1 MFIKDRKK
9 GERVAIWAPNIYQ
22 WILAAIGAQS
32 IGGVVVPLN
41 TRYKGVEA
49 AYVLNASGAKM
60 LFTVGEFLGTRYPEM
75 LVDQSLPDLEQTVT
89 LTGDAKGCSSWDK
102 FLAAGESVPV
112 EEVTRRVG
120 EASPHDTRDILFTAG
135 TSGNPKGVGTCHGA
149 NIRRLEK

>member
-9 GERVAIWAPNIYQ
+9 SGRVPYLGPNIYPG
-22 WILAAIGAQS
+22 ILGSNCCQS
-32 IGGVVVPLN
+32 NRGVVGPLN

-89 LTGDAKGCSSWDK
+89 LTGDAKGCSSCDK